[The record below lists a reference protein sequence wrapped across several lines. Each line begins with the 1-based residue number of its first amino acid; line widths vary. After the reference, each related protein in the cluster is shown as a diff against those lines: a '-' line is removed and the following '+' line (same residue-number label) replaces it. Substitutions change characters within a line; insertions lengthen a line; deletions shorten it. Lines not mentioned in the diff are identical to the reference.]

1 MVCVTCC
8 CADVRWLFDCA
19 GRVCDL
25 HGYFLVFGL
34 PGFVVCLG
42 YCGCFGFGV
51 WSLVN
56 CCLFV
61 GCCDCWI
68 VGLIVYFMFV
78 YVWVLGSCC
87 GLAFGSCMFGS
98 SLLVELVCFWVGLRL
113 FVLCWYLVWF
123 GVVVSCSRVLCVLG
137 GMAFLALFE
146 VCLVLDFV
154 VLCIV

>member
-1 MVCVTCC
+1 M
-8 CADVRWLFDCA
+8 
-19 GRVCDL
+19 
-25 HGYFLVFGL
+25 
-34 PGFVVCLG
+34 
-42 YCGCFGFGV
+42 
-51 WSLVN
+51 
-56 CCLFV
+56 

-87 GLAFGSCMFGS
+87 GLGFGSCMFGS

-137 GMAFLALFE
+137 GMTFLALFG
-146 VCLVLDFV
+146 VCLVLDLWFCVLSDAYGLVCDLIVFV
-154 VLCIV
+154 YVVCCG

>member
-1 MVCVTCC
+1 M
-8 CADVRWLFDCA
+8 L
-19 GRVCDL
+19 
-25 HGYFLVFGL
+25 
-34 PGFVVCLG
+34 
-42 YCGCFGFGV
+42 
-51 WSLVN
+51 
-56 CCLFV
+56 
-61 GCCDCWI
+61 DCWI
-68 VGLIVYFMFV
+68 DSLLHVCLR
-78 YVWVLGSCC
+78 LGAWACC

-137 GMAFLALFE
+137 GMAFLALFG